1 MLARILI
8 LILAFALAGPAFA
21 QVKKKIDKAADLPRF
36 TYPIEGKVED
46 LIRDAAKFKSFASAL
61 RRDTESVLRDHD
73 ISDKATQRQLLGMLV
88 LLDMLEERYADALN
102 GSERIRALQEK
113 PADKLLSGMQ
123 LRAMLGAREASGN
136 FDSQTYR
143 AEVRK
148 RIAAELAPLPYAVI
162 ENDIKNARTRA
173 EIISETLVLG
183 RIREVL
189 QPTVDKAGS
198 LSSELAP
205 GIVSAKFNL
214 TYVLPLKATL
224 AESYAAYLAANTV
237 TKADIWAAREIELP
251 AGSDTPV
258 TVAIWDSG
266 VDLALFKDRLI
277 ADAQGRPATIAFDK
291 YAHPASGDLIPI
303 PEALRARVPQM
314 KSRLKGFSDLQ
325 ANVDSAEATEV
336 KRFLS
341 SLKAQ
346 EFKPAI
352 EELSL
357 AGSYIHGT
365 HVAGIA
371 LAGNPQARLLNARIE
386 FGHTLLPD
394 PCPSRE
400 LAERDARNYQAY
412 VDHMKRHGARVVNMS
427 WGGNV
432 LAIEDELEKCGL
444 GKTPEERKA
453 TAREYFELARNALTH
468 AMASAPQILFVAAAG
483 NSNQNAS
490 FVEDIPAGIV
500 LPNLITVGAV
510 DKAGDEAPFT
520 SYGPTVVAHANGYL
534 VESVIPGGE
543 TLAESGTSMSAPQ
556 VSNLAAKMLAVS
568 PALKPE
574 QVIALIRETTDR
586 TADGRRF
593 LIHPKKAL
601 AAAQARR

>member
-1 MLARILI
+1 MLIRILT
-8 LILAFALAGPAFA
+8 LILAFALTGAA
-21 QVKKKIDKAADLPRF
+21 QAQSKKKIDKAADLPRF
-36 TYPIEGKVED
+36 TYAIEGRVED
-46 LIRDAAKFKSFASAL
+46 LVRDAGKFRTFAAAL

-73 ISDKATQRQLLGMLV
+73 ISDKATERQLLGLLV
-88 LLDMLEERYADALN
+88 ALDMLEERFADALKR
-102 GSERIRALQEK
+102 SEQVRALQEK

-123 LRAMLGAREASGN
+123 LRAMLGAREASGG
-136 FDSQTYR
+136 FDSEAYR
-143 AEVRK
+143 AEVRR

-183 RIREVL
+183 NLREVL
-189 QPTVDKAGS
+189 QPTVEKAGS

-224 AESYAAYLAANTV
+224 AETYAAYLAANTV

-251 AGSDTPV
+251 AGGGTPV

-277 ADAQGRPATIAFDK
+277 ADAQGKPATIAFDK
-291 YAHPASGDLIPI
+291 YARPASGDLTPI

-325 ANVDSAEATEV
+325 ANVDSTEATEV

-341 SLKAQ
+341 SLKAE

-394 PCPSRE
+394 PCPSRQ
-400 LAERDARNYQAY
+400 LAEREARNAQAY
-412 VDHMKRHGARVVNMS
+412 VDHMKRHGVRVVNMS

-453 TAREYFELARNALTH
+453 TAREYFELARNALTR
-468 AMASAPQILFVAAAG
+468 AMARAPQILFVAAAG

-556 VSNLAAKMLAVS
+556 VSNLAAKMLALN
-568 PALKPE
+568 PALKPA
-574 QVIALIRETTDR
+574 QVIALIRETTDK

-601 AAAQARR
+601 AAARARR